1 MAESKNQKD
10 KRENEDI
17 KFDRDELLSTDPEV
31 SDLAREKRN
40 KAMPEQFRSD
50 PSKLSGWPV
59 TEDKLPAVMPADKES
74 DHDYQLET
82 YKEVPEEARDVERDG
97 RPGDVARA
105 EMIKLNA
112 KLAREGGDANE
123 VQAPPSRN
131 AQLAAEGEGAP
142 NTPIPAQPVAQ
153 PPVAAVAPAK
163 PAPKK

>member
-17 KFDRDELLSTDPEV
+17 KFDREELLSTDREV

-40 KAMPEQFRSD
+40 KAMPEEFRSN
-50 PSKLSGWPV
+50 PEKLMGWPP

-105 EMIKLNA
+105 EVTKLYA
-112 KLAREGGDANE
+112 EVAREGGDGNE
-123 VQAPPSRN
+123 VQAPPSKN
-131 AQLAAEGEGAP
+131 AQIAADGGGAP
-142 NTPIPAQPVAQ
+142 NTPLPAQPVAQ
-153 PPVAAVAPAK
+153 PPVAARAPAK
-163 PAPKK
+163 ARDSK